1 MNRTQN
7 HPPLAQGVLLSGL
20 ALALCVSLPLAA
32 QRAPRAQRVTS
43 APVVVADF
51 ENASRSYL
59 GVGISDISSERL
71 QALKLKDDRGV
82 EITQVDQDAPAGKA
96 GLKENDVIVAFNSTP
111 VESAEQFKR
120 LMRETPPGRT
130 VAFDIL
136 RDGQP
141 QTIKV
146 QLADRKKLESSMWPR
161 ESQDF
166 AFAMPAPPAP
176 PVVAVPAMPAYPAM
190 PAFPHAW
197 DQTIMRVRS
206 SAGLTLESLSPQL
219 GDFFGVKNGEGLL
232 VRTVQKGSAAEAAGV
247 RAGDIIMKVGD
258 QKISDNSDWNDAL
271 RSSKSG
277 KVSVVVMRDRKEVT
291 LSMTVSPRHNADSSS
306 LFEGLPDQAEMAGNL
321 VGESLDEAEPCV
333 EQAMEEAA
341 QSLEGHQDEINDA
354 LRQALDGV
362 NRELIDSNS
371 ELNRS
376 LSKSMKL
383 ASAELKRHGSEIDR
397 AMREAQRSLEHL
409 RMDWRE
415 EMQ

>member
-1 MNRTQN
+1 MRIHKLRSQL
-7 HPPLAQGVLLSGL
+7 PQGVVLVF
-20 ALALCVSLPLAA
+20 ALCACLPLAA
-32 QRAPRAQRVTS
+32 QKAPRAQRLAPS
-43 APVVVADF
+43 APVVVDF
-51 ENASRSYL
+51 ESPSRSYL
-59 GVGISDISSERL
+59 GVGIADVTSERK
-71 QALKLKDDRGV
+71 QELKLKDDRGV
-82 EITQVDQDAPAGKA
+82 EVTQVDQDAPAGKA
-96 GLKENDVIVAFNSTP
+96 GLKENDVIVGFNGTP

-130 VAFDIL
+130 VAFDIV

-141 QTIKV
+141 QSIKV

-166 AFAMPAPPAP
+166 AFAMPIPPTP
-176 PVVAVPAMPAYPAM
+176 PVAALPAVPSYPAM
-190 PAFPHAW
+190 RAFPHAW

-247 RAGDIIMKVGD
+247 RAGDIIVKVGD

-271 RSSKSG
+271 RSSKSA
-277 KVSVVVMRDRKEVT
+277 KVPVVVVRDKKEVT
-291 LSMTVSPRHNADSSS
+291 LSIAVSPRRSTDSSS
-306 LFEGLPDQAEMAGNL
+306 LMELFPDGAEVAGDA
-321 VGESLDEAEPCV
+321 VAESLDNAEPCV

-341 QSLEGHQDEINDA
+341 QALESHQDEINDA
-354 LRQALDGV
+354 MRQAVEGV
-362 NRELIDSNS
+362 HRELIDSHS

-376 LSKSMKL
+376 IKESMKL
-383 ASAELKRHGSEIDR
+383 ASAELKRHGSDIER

-409 RMDWRE
+409 RIDW
-415 EMQ
+415 Q